1 MKKLFPLFL
10 FSLALIVS
18 ACSGSSDQQQQSAEG
33 NMGETETSMEA
44 EGRTIDVY
52 GIDRMKY
59 VVQDTTGGVM
69 VGESVEVNGETYY
82 LLEGISAEAGE
93 ELTFSLTTISALP
106 ASAMAHN
113 IVLLEGGANAQEFVN
128 ASMSAK
134 DNNYIAPGMTDI
146 ILAQT
151 DMVGGDESTSV
162 TFNAPE
168 ETGDYEYLCS
178 FPGHFAAGMKGILS
192 VQ

>member
-1 MKKLFPLFL
+1 MKKLFPLFI

-18 ACSGSSDQQQQSAEG
+18 ACSGSSDQQQQAAEG
-33 NMGETETSMEA
+33 TSGETETAMEA

-59 VVQDTTGGVM
+59 VVKDTTGGVM

-82 LLEGISAEAGE
+82 LLEGISAETGE
-93 ELTFSLTTISALP
+93 ELTVKLTTISSLP
-106 ASAMAHN
+106 ATAMAHN
-113 IVLLEGGANAQEFVN
+113 FVLLEGEADAQEFVN
-128 ASMSAK
+128 ASMKAK

-151 DMVGGDESTSV
+151 DMVGGGEDTQVSFS
-162 TFNAPE
+162 APE
-168 ETGDYEYLCS
+168 TAGDYEYLCS

-192 VQ
+192 VE

>member
-1 MKKLFPLFL
+1 MKKLFPLFI

-18 ACSGSSDQQQQSAEG
+18 ACSGSSDQQQQAAEG
-33 NMGETETSMEA
+33 TTGETETSMEA

-59 VVQDTTGGVM
+59 VVKDTTGGVM

-82 LLEGISAEAGE
+82 LLEGISADTGE
-93 ELTFSLTTISALP
+93 ELTVKLTTVSSLP
-106 ASAMAHN
+106 ATSMSHN
-113 IVLLEGGANAQEFVN
+113 FVLLEGGANAQEFVN

-134 DNNYIAPGMTDI
+134 DNDYIAPDMTDM
-146 ILAQT
+146 ILHHT
-151 DMVGGDESTSV
+151 EMVGGGESTQVS
-162 TFNAPE
+162 FSAPE
-168 ETGDYEYLCS
+168 EAGDYEYLCS

>member
-1 MKKLFPLFL
+1 MKKLFPLFI

-18 ACSGSSDQQQQSAEG
+18 ACSGSSDQQQQATEGAEEA
-33 NMGETETSMEA
+33 ETTMEA

-59 VVQDTTGGVM
+59 VVKDTTGGVM

-82 LLEGISAEAGE
+82 MLEGISAETGE
-93 ELTFSLTTISALP
+93 ELTVKLTTISSLP

-113 IVLLEGGANAQEFVN
+113 FVLLEGDADAQEFVN
-128 ASMSAK
+128 ASMKAK
-134 DNNYIAPGMTDI
+134 DNDYIAPNMTDI

-151 DMVGGDESTSV
+151 EMVGGEESTQVS
-162 TFNAPE
+162 FSAPE
-168 ETGDYEYLCS
+168 TAGDYEYLCS

-192 VQ
+192 VE

>member
-1 MKKLFPLFL
+1 MKKLFPLFI

-18 ACSGSSDQQQQSAEG
+18 ACSGSSDQQQQASEDTT
-33 NMGETETSMEA
+33 GETETSMEA
-44 EGRTIDVY
+44 EGRSVDVY

-59 VVQDTTGGVM
+59 VVKDTTGGVM

-82 LLEGISAEAGE
+82 LLEGISAETGE
-93 ELTFSLTTISALP
+93 ELTFNLTTISALP
-106 ASAMAHN
+106 ASSMAHN
-113 IVLLEGGANAQEFVN
+113 FVLLEGGANAQEFVN

-134 DNNYIAPGMTDI
+134 DNNYIAPDMTNM
-146 ILAQT
+146 ILT
-151 DMVGGDESTSV
+151 HSDMVGGGESTSV

-168 ETGDYEYLCS
+168 EAGDYEYLCS

>member
-1 MKKLFPLFL
+1 MKKLFPLFI

-18 ACSGSSDQQQQSAEG
+18 ACSGSSDQQQQAQEG
-33 NMGETETSMEA
+33 TAGEA
-44 EGRTIDVY
+44 ETAMESDTRTIDVY

-59 VVQDTTGGVM
+59 VVKDTTGGVM

-82 LLEGISAEAGE
+82 LLEGVSAETGE
-93 ELTFSLTTISALP
+93 ELTFNLTTISALP

-113 IVLLEGGANAQEFVN
+113 IVLLEGDADAQEFVN
-128 ASMSAK
+128 ASMKAK
-134 DNNYIAPGMTDI
+134 DNNYIAPDMTDM

-151 DMVGGDESTSV
+151 DMVGGDESTQV

-168 ETGDYEYLCS
+168 TAGDYEYLCS
-178 FPGHFAAGMKGILS
+178 FPGHYAAGMKGILS
-192 VQ
+192 VE

>member
-1 MKKLFPLFL
+1 MKKLFPLFI

-18 ACSGSSDQQQQSAEG
+18 ACSGSSDQQQQSQEATSS
-33 NMGETETSMEA
+33 ETETAMESDT
-44 EGRTIDVY
+44 RTINVF

-59 VVQDTTGGVM
+59 VVKDTTGGVM

-82 LLEGISAEAGE
+82 LLEGVSAETGE
-93 ELTFSLTTISALP
+93 ELTFSLTTISSLP
-106 ASAMAHN
+106 ATAMAHN
-113 IVLLEGGANAQEFVN
+113 FVLLQGDANAQEFVN

-134 DNNYIAPGMTDI
+134 DNNYIAPSMTDI

-151 DMVGGDESTSV
+151 EMVGGGESTEV
-162 TFNAPE
+162 TFNAPDE
-168 ETGDYEYLCS
+168 AGDYEYLCS